1 MGMSKKKNLML
12 MVPMLHQGGFEKVC
26 VETAKLMQPYYNV
39 TILIFSDK
47 DINYDV
53 TGLEIVNIDVPSQ
66 KGKAQKA
73 LNVLKRIRKV
83 KRIKRERK
91 IDICYSFG
99 STANLVNVFS
109 RTKEKVLTGLRCS
122 TDMEEPRQVRLF
134 TRRADLVLSC
144 SREILRELR
153 DTYHYERGRYIYNP
167 LDVTAIEEKAKEEI
181 HDYPFGP
188 TGQVII
194 SVGRSDY
201 IKGFWHLIK
210 AFSVVYTSHPNARLI
225 IVGTGD
231 FSGYRKLAQDLGVTD
246 AVCFTGLRGNPF
258 PYVDQADLYVLSSN
272 HEGFPNALI
281 EGMALGKPVIAA
293 DCKTGPR
300 EILQSDAEYEA
311 MIKEL
316 PEGSIQ
322 EPKDC
327 SYGVLVPD
335 MSETMNLVAADVEK
349 ADLDLA
355 CEILRMLDN
364 REKMQ
369 NYGVKAKERALTFA
383 PEQYA
388 KDLYR
393 ILEEG

>member
-300 EILQSDAEYEA
+300 EILQSEAQYEDKIIA
-311 MIKEL
+311 L

>member
-1 MGMSKKKNLML
+1 MSKKKNLML